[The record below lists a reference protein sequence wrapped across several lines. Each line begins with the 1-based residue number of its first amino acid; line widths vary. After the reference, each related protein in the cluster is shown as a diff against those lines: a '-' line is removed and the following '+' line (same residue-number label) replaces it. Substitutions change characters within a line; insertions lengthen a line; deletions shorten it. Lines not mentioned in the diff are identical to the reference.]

1 MRKTALLIGAMAAA
15 FAGTPAPSMATENAT
30 TVQSRQQFNGPLSN
44 APILYSTNIIRRD
57 LGSSIQRNPRKRK
70 RGSFLGPGTRKKHTN
85 GIHRSRQ
92 LKRKHAR
99 NKK

>member
-1 MRKTALLIGAMAAA
+1 
-15 FAGTPAPSMATENAT
+15 MATQNAT
-30 TVQSRQQFNGPLSN
+30 EVQSNARKAFNGPVSI
-44 APILYSTNIIRRD
+44 PGGYVPYVMRRD

-70 RGSFLGPGTRKKHTN
+70 RGSFLGPGNRKKHTN

>member
-1 MRKTALLIGAMAAA
+1 MRKTALLIGALAAA
-15 FAGTPAPSMATENAT
+15 FAGMPSPSMATENAPQ
-30 TVQSRQQFNGPLSN
+30 VQSRRQFNGPVSQTPYIPYVN
-44 APILYSTNIIRRD
+44 HIRRD
-57 LGSSIQRNPRKRK
+57 IGSSIQRNPRKRK

>member
-1 MRKTALLIGAMAAA
+1 MRKRALLMGAMAAA
-15 FAGTPAPSMATENAT
+15 FAATL
-30 TVQSRQQFNGPLSN
+30 VQSRKQFNGLLSQ
-44 APILYSTNIIRRD
+44 STITPYVNHIRRD
-57 LGSSIQRNPRKRK
+57 IGSSIQRNPRKRK

-92 LKRKHAR
+92 LKRKHSR

>member
-1 MRKTALLIGAMAAA
+1 MRKAALMIAA
-15 FAGTPAPSMATENAT
+15 FGAILGSSPTQTMATENAPQ
-30 TVQSRQQFNGPLSN
+30 VQSRKQFNGPLSIN
-44 APILYSTNIIRRD
+44 SPLPYTNHVRRD
-57 LGSSIQRNPRKRK
+57 IGSANQSNPKKRK